1 MIEAFLQGN
10 RRIEEEQEK
19 LVICVESKQV
29 LLRVGFSYTTNRQR
43 TFWLGVQGFE
53 KNLGIMW
60 SSL

>member
-19 LVICVESKQV
+19 LVMCVESKQV

-43 TFWLGVQGFE
+43 TFWLGGTSF
-53 KNLGIMW
+53 
-60 SSL
+60 

>member
-10 RRIEEEQEK
+10 RRKEEEQK
-19 LVICVESKQV
+19 RLVICVESKQV
-29 LLRVGFSYTTNRQR
+29 LVRVGFSYTTNRQR
-43 TFWLGVQGFE
+43 TFWLGVQVLQ

>member
-10 RRIEEEQEK
+10 RRREEEQKK

-29 LLRVGFSYTTNRQR
+29 LVRVDFSYTTNRQR
-43 TFWLGVQGFE
+43 TFWLGVQVLQ